1 MQNELNDS
9 LLSAYLDDQLT
20 GEERAAVEAKLRES
34 AEHRQ
39 ALAELRQLRESFQAL
54 PRYELGD
61 DFSNRVVEAALA
73 AAQQETQDQNTANES
88 ARMPGVSAATPFE
101 RAPASR
107 TTRRLAYAAGTL
119 AAVAACWLVVVQMGG
134 DFFST
139 PRGDQP
145 DNGPSV
151 AVTEPETPQEP
162 AAVVALRQSLPG
174 QGEALVVRV
183 RVPAGVHPSVALDAA
198 LAQSGISQVTPS
210 ESTPAGRV
218 GAAYRTAL
226 REKGAAPAAAAGQ
239 APADALYVE
248 APLALVE
255 DALAVLADQ
264 EGGRLELRPE
274 MKVAVAKLPGSTAV
288 GEGEG
293 EGEGGSKSETTA
305 QAQPFAQRLN
315 PRIFRLPTEATTTVD
330 AESTEA
336 KTVDPNQKVR
346 VLILVETV
354 K

>member
-88 ARMPGVSAATPFE
+88 ARVPGVSAATPVE

-107 TTRRLAYAAGTL
+107 TTRRWAYAAGTL
-119 AAVAACWLVVVQMGG
+119 AAVAACWLVVVQMSG
-134 DFFST
+134 DFSST

-145 DNGPSV
+145 DNGSSV
-151 AVTEPETPQEP
+151 AVTEPPAPQEP

-226 REKGAAPAAAAGQ
+226 REKGAAPAAAGQ

-264 EGGRLELRPE
+264 EGGQLELRPE
-274 MKVAVAKLPGSTAV
+274 MKVAVARLPGSTAV

-293 EGEGGSKSETTA
+293 EGEGGSKSETPA

-315 PRIFRLPTEATTTVD
+315 PRIFRLPTEATTAAD
-330 AESTEA
+330 AEPTEA